1 MLLVLLV
8 LVLVLVL
15 VPLLVP
21 LVLFPMSVAA
31 PPRPPV
37 RLHGQLAFLRGAH
50 ELGLISLSHKSI
62 FICLEEPVSR

>member
-8 LVLVLVL
+8 LVLGLVL

-21 LVLFPMSVAA
+21 LVLFPVSAVA
-31 PPRPPV
+31 PPRPP
-37 RLHGQLAFLRGAH
+37 LWPHGQLAFLRPAH

-62 FICLEEPVSR
+62 FICLEESVSH